1 MAWTTPR
8 TWVAGEVVTASMMN
22 EQVRDNLSYLKD
34 HVDATSGVHGLGSGV
49 YVIGSK
55 LAQCR
60 MEYKSVSITLAGT
73 SEAQEG
79 NITWT
84 NAFSSSLTAI
94 ACGCVFGTTDYN
106 MGRNLYYVKSASTT
120 GATLVMAA
128 SGGKSG
134 TFAVTLLAFG
144 I

>member
-8 TWVAGEVVTASMMN
+8 TWTAGEVVTASMMN

-49 YVIGSK
+49 YIIGSK

-60 MEYKSVSITLAGT
+60 MEYQSVNITLSSGT
-73 SEAQEG
+73 EAQEG
-79 NITWT
+79 NFTWT
-84 NAFSSSLTAI
+84 NAFSSSITAI
-94 ACGCVFGTTDYN
+94 VCGCVYSTTDYN
-106 MGRNLYYVKSASTT
+106 MGRNLYYIKSASTT
-120 GATLVMAA
+120 GGTLVMAA

-134 TFAVTLLAFG
+134 TFAVTVMAFG
-144 I
+144 V

>member
-1 MAWTTPR
+1 
-8 TWVAGEVVTASMMN
+8 MMN
-22 EQVRDNLSYLKD
+22 EQIRDNMTYLKD
-34 HVDATSGVHGLGSGV
+34 HVDAASGVHGLGTGV

-55 LAQCR
+55 MAQCR
-60 MEYKSVSITLAGT
+60 LEYKSTSITLAGGT
-73 SEAQEG
+73 EAQEG

-84 NAFSSSLTAI
+84 NAFSSSVTAI
-94 ACGCVFGTTDYN
+94 AIGCVYDTSDYN

-134 TFAVTLLAFG
+134 TFAVAILAFG
-144 I
+144 V